1 MSDTQSTKIVTFP
14 DGYAVLGDSTS
25 RELQKTVYDLIG
37 PVGLIVADPPYG
49 NIVDEK
55 WDCFEQGVGAF
66 AAWMLGWTYGWQ
78 GVLQDGGAFY
88 VWGGIGTPGF
98 RPFLKY
104 LSEAERVGEFELANL
119 ITWKKKRA
127 YGLTH
132 NYLFTREECAYF
144 TKGPAKKPRKFNIPL
159 LDNKRGYA
167 GYNAKYPAKS
177 EYYRRTNVWT
187 DVTEIMRGKLHPT
200 QKTQK
205 LHEIMIEIH
214 TDPGE
219 YVIDPFGGACT
230 TAFAARKLGRKFLVV
245 EQDETYFN
253 EAVSRLS
260 DVKSATD
267 VIKLVIWKKSIH
279 PFYPKLSMLLKK
291 QSCRKLIQNLIG
303 AKITRSTCVSCCIIL
318 HVMQILLC
326 LVKIG

>member
-1 MSDTQSTKIVTFP
+1 MSEVQEIRVEVFP
-14 DGYAVLGDSTS
+14 DGYAILGDCTS
-25 RELQKTVYDLIG
+25 LEVRMKAFELIDK
-37 PVGLIVADPPYG
+37 VGLIIADPPYG
-49 NIVDEK
+49 NIVAEG
-55 WDCFEQGVGAF
+55 WDKVKTSDDVF
-66 AAWMLGWTYGWQ
+66 ASWMKSWTLNWASN
-78 GVLQDGGAFY
+78 LLPGGAFY
-88 VWGGIGTPGF
+88 VWGGIGIPGF

-104 LSEAERVGEFELANL
+104 LPQAEVLGYFELANL

-144 TKGPAKKPRKFNIPL
+144 TNGPAKKPRKFNIPL
-159 LDNKRGYA
+159 LDTKRGYA

-177 EYYRRTNVWT
+177 EFYRRTNVWT
-187 DVTEIMRGKLHPT
+187 DITEIMRGKLHPT

-245 EQDETYFN
+245 EKDENYFN
-253 EAVSRLS
+253 AAVKLLS
-260 DVKSATD
+260 V
-267 VIKLVIWKKSIH
+267 V
-279 PFYPKLSMLLKK
+279 
-291 QSCRKLIQNLIG
+291 
-303 AKITRSTCVSCCIIL
+303 
-318 HVMQILLC
+318 
-326 LVKIG
+326 